1 MAFFYDRIQMDMT
14 TEPQLGDILL
24 FTTNSPGIP
33 GSHLIEYGRMKGW
46 VDLEATLWLRWLA
59 SAASSMFVYL

>member
-24 FTTNSPGIP
+24 FTTNSSGIP
-33 GSHLIEYGRMKGW
+33 GSHLIEYGRMKG
-46 VDLEATLWLRWLA
+46 
-59 SAASSMFVYL
+59 

>member
-1 MAFFYDRIQMDMT
+1 MDMT

-33 GSHLIEYGRMKGW
+33 GTYLSDLAMMKGW
-46 VDLEATLWLRWLA
+46 KK
-59 SAASSMFVYL
+59 